1 MMICPTCKSEIAD
14 NNVYCPFCG
23 KRVKGTNPWEE
34 NVSSKTV
41 KEDIPWTDNV
51 YHSKYQPG
59 SSYAIP
65 KAAPRT
71 EQKSPVQEYED
82 REIRRLVI
90 TLALSL
96 MFLFVAIG
104 SKLKVVSFGAGTIS
118 LICALL
124 LSKGRWMFKTA
135 AVLLG
140 VISLWNVLIVGK
152 QIMVT
157 VNETSFEELFQF
169 DKLAAKKES
178 KPKIDKNFKK
188 TIDNYEK
195 SIDKYI
201 KLVSDVKNSKSD
213 FTLQKDSWSLWMEI
227 SKTAASLQKID
238 LDNLNEAEKK
248 YYQDAMERIEK
259 KLMQAGIRLMQ

>member
-1 MMICPTCKSEIAD
+1 MICLTCKSEIAD

-34 NVSSKTV
+34 NMASHAV
-41 KEDIPWTDNV
+41 KEDIQWNDNV

-59 SSYAIP
+59 SMYAVP
-65 KAAPRT
+65 KASPRT
-71 EQKSPVQEYED
+71 EQNTRAQELEN

-90 TLALSL
+90 TLALSI

-104 SKLKVVSFGAGTIS
+104 SKWKVVSFGAAILS
-118 LICALL
+118 FVCAILL
-124 LSKGRWMFKTA
+124 AGGRWMFKTA

-140 VISLWNVLIVGK
+140 VISLGYVLNVGK
-152 QIMVT
+152 QVLAT
-157 VNETSFEELFQF
+157 VEETSFAELFQF
-169 DKLAAKKES
+169 DKLAAQKES

-195 SIDKYI
+195 MIDKYI
-201 KLVSDVKNSKSD
+201 KVLNDIKNNKGD
-213 FTLQKDSWSLWMEI
+213 LTLQKDSWSMWIEI
-227 SKTAASLQKID
+227 TKTAASLQKVD
-238 LDNLNEAEKK
+238 LDHLNEAEKK

-259 KLMQAGIRLMQ
+259 KLVREGISLTR